1 MFPPEATAA
10 SLVPSL
16 EEVMARQYFTPPTD
30 VSSVQVAPESVEV
43 QMLPSPPERSLRV
56 TRGFLATAA
65 SLVPSLEEVMPYQN
79 FGAPTDVS
87 SVQVREAF
95 VGAIAISVKNK
106 VRNKRYVFDAARGA
120 PGTNA
125 YARCR
130 ISFLSVFSFSGGGDD
145 DRGRDIARARVRR
158 VCVCV

>member
-1 MFPPEATAA
+1 MI
-10 SLVPSL
+10 
-16 EEVMARQYFTPPTD
+16 
-30 VSSVQVAPESVEV
+30 SVH
-43 QMLPSPPERSLRV
+43 
-56 TRGFLATAA
+56 
-65 SLVPSLEEVMPYQN
+65 
-79 FGAPTDVS
+79 
-87 SVQVREAF
+87 VREAF